1 MARPAVFLDRDGTIV
16 REVEYMRS
24 LKQLRLLPR
33 AAQAIR
39 RLNEAGL
46 AVVALTN
53 QSGIA
58 RGLLSEED
66 LGRIHAELRRRLARS
81 GARLDAIYYCP
92 HHPDG
97 VRAAYRRRC
106 RCRKPA
112 PGMLRR
118 AAKEL
123 GIDLG
128 KSFAVGDSERDL
140 EAGRRV
146 GSRTVLVR
154 TGYGRET
161 ESAWGAKPHADHIA
175 DDIGDAVTWIL
186 RQRRT
191 AAHRT

>member
-1 MARPAVFLDRDGTIV
+1 
-16 REVEYMRS
+16 
-24 LKQLRLLPR
+24 
-33 AAQAIR
+33 
-39 RLNEAGL
+39 
-46 AVVALTN
+46 
-53 QSGIA
+53 
-58 RGLLSEED
+58 
-66 LGRIHAELRRRLARS
+66 
-81 GARLDAIYYCP
+81 
-92 HHPDG
+92 
-97 VRAAYRRRC
+97 
-106 RCRKPA
+106 
-112 PGMLRR
+112 MLRR

-161 ESAWGAKPHADHIA
+161 ESAWGARAHADYIG
-175 DDIGDAVTWIL
+175 DDIADAVTWIL